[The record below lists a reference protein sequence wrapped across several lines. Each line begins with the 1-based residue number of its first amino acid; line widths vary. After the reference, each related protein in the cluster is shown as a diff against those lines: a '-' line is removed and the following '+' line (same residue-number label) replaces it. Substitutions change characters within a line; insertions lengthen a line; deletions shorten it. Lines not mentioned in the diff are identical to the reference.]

1 MIHMNEKYNIICF
14 SNQLWDYPNWTNK
27 RHVMTRLGKLGHK
40 VIFVDPPLNFGR
52 VLFRQF
58 QRGNWDFMRFLLG
71 YKKEGNVLIYTPIKF
86 YLFDRL
92 FAFLF
97 SEKINT
103 LANSFFSKK
112 NKKLLW
118 IYNVEIEDLESYL
131 KNIKRDFLIYDCV
144 DYYAGFPR
152 YSTKESKEK
161 ILTVEKKLTENADL
175 VFATA
180 PGLVDRLKKIN
191 LKTYYTPNVGDFEM
205 FNGVI
210 QKYENDK
217 PKEMKKLKGPII
229 GYIGAL
235 DSYKFDYELLKKSA
249 LAYPEYNFVII
260 GDVALKDR
268 EGSLKELGLENIS
281 NIHFLGS
288 IPFVKTPKYIAHFN
302 CELIPYVYNDYTIG
316 GCFPVKFFNT
326 LSAGV
331 PSVVTNLPVFSMY
344 KNVTYISKTHDD
356 FVKNIKLALEENS
369 PKKIQDRVSVAREN
383 TWDSKVSNMLSIIN
397 SNLKR

>member
-1 MIHMNEKYNIICF
+1 MNEKYNIICF

-40 VIFVDPPLNFGR
+40 IVFVDPPINFGR
-52 VLFRQF
+52 VLLRQF
-58 QRGNWDFMRFLLG
+58 QRGNWDLTRLLTG
-71 YKKEGNVLIYTPIKF
+71 CKKEGNVLVYTPIKF
-86 YLFDRL
+86 YIFDK
-92 FAFLF
+92 FFSFLF
-97 SEKINT
+97 SEKINS

-118 IYNVEIEDLESYL
+118 IYNVEIDNLDLFL
-131 KNIKRDFLIYDCV
+131 KSVKHDFLIYDCV

-152 YSTKESKEK
+152 YSSKEEK
-161 ILTVEKKLTENADL
+161 ERILEIEKNLAEKSDL

-191 LKTYYTPNVGDFEM
+191 LKTFYTPNVGDYEM
-205 FNGVI
+205 FHGI
-210 QKYENDK
+210 KEKYKNET
-217 PKEMKKLKGPII
+217 PKELKNIKKPIV

-235 DSYKFDYELLKKSA
+235 DTYKFDYELLKKSA
-249 LAYPEYNFVII
+249 LSYPEYSFVVI

-268 EGSLKELGLENIS
+268 EGTLKELGFENIS

-288 IPFVKTPKYIAHFN
+288 IPFVKTPKYMAHFD

-331 PSVVTNLPVFSMY
+331 PSVVTNLPVFTMY
-344 KNVTYISKTHDD
+344 KNVTYISKTYDD
-356 FVKNIKLALEENS
+356 FVKNIGLAIEENS
-369 PKKIQDRVSVAREN
+369 PKKEQERTNVAKEN
-383 TWDSKVSNMLSIIN
+383 TWDSKVSNILSIIN
-397 SNLKR
+397 SNLNK

>member
-1 MIHMNEKYNIICF
+1 MNEKYNIICF

-40 VIFVDPPLNFGR
+40 IIFVDPPINFGR
-52 VLFRQF
+52 VLFKQF
-58 QRGNWDFMRFLLG
+58 QRGDWNLMRLILG
-71 YKKEGNVLIYTPIKF
+71 YKREGNVIIYTPIKF
-86 YLFDRL
+86 YFFSKLFTL
-92 FAFLF
+92 LF

-103 LANSFFSKK
+103 LAGTFFNKK

-118 IYNVEIEDLESYL
+118 IYNVEIENLEEYL
-131 KNIKRDFLIYDCV
+131 NNIKRDFLIYDCV

-152 YSTKESKEK
+152 YSSKEAK
-161 ILTVEKKLTENADL
+161 EQILEKEKMLTEKSDL

-191 LKTYYTPNVGDFEM
+191 SKTFYTPNVGDFEL
-205 FNGVI
+205 FHGVKE
-210 QKYENDK
+210 KYKNDV
-217 PKEMKKLKGPII
+217 PKELKKLKGPIV

-249 LAYPEYNFVII
+249 LTYPEFNFVII

-288 IPFVKTPKYIAHFN
+288 IPFVKTPKYIAQFD

-344 KNVTYISKTHDD
+344 KNVTYISKTHED
-356 FVKNIKLALEENS
+356 FIKNIAIAIEENS
-369 PKKIQDRVSVAREN
+369 SKKIQERVGVAKEN
-383 TWDSKVSNMLSIIN
+383 TWDSKVSNILSIIN
-397 SNLKR
+397 SNILK

>member
-1 MIHMNEKYNIICF
+1 MNEKYNIICF

-27 RHVMTRLGKLGHK
+27 RHVMTRLGKMGHK
-40 VIFVDPPLNFGR
+40 IIFVDPPINFGR

-58 QRGNWDFMRFLLG
+58 QRGNWGFVRFLLG
-71 YKKEGNVLIYTPIKF
+71 YKKEGNILIYTPIKF
-86 YLFDRL
+86 YFFSKLFT
-92 FAFLF
+92 FLF
-97 SEKINT
+97 SEKVNS
-103 LANSFFSKK
+103 LANSFFTKK

-118 IYNVEIEDLESYL
+118 IYNMEIENLEEYL

-152 YSTKESKEK
+152 YSTKEEKER
-161 ILTVEKKLTENADL
+161 ILDIEKNLTDQSDL

-191 LKTYYTPNVGDFEM
+191 IKTFYTPNVGDFEL
-205 FNGVI
+205 FHGVKE
-210 QKYENDK
+210 KYKNDV
-217 PKEMKKLKGPII
+217 PKELKKLKKPIV

-249 LAYPEYNFVII
+249 LSYPEYSFVVI

-281 NIHFLGS
+281 NIYFLGS
-288 IPFVKTPKYIAHFN
+288 IPFVKTPKYIAQFD

-356 FVKNIKLALEENS
+356 FVKNIGLAIEENTE
-369 PKKIQDRVSVAREN
+369 KKIQERISVAREN
-383 TWDSKVSNMLSIIN
+383 TWDSKVSNILSIIN
-397 SNLKR
+397 SNLNR